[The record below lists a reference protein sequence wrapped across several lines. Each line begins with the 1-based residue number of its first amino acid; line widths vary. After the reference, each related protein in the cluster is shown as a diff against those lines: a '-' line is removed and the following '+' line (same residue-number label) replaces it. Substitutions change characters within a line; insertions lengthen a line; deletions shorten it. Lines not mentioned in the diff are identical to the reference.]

1 MKLLAVETATEGCS
15 AALAIDGEIFTRF
28 EIVPRRHAELIL
40 PMCESLLA
48 EAGIKLSHLDAIA
61 FGRGPGSFTGVRI
74 AAGITQGL
82 AFGLDLPVV
91 PVSTLA
97 ALAQEI
103 MTELGKTNVLAAID
117 ARMGEIYWGCYRR
130 DEQGSARL
138 IGAERVSKAGDVTV
152 PADHTWYGAGS
163 GWSVYGDTLAQRSV
177 SLFECHDADRLPRA
191 EYIARLAEIAFAQGL
206 AVSAEQAQP
215 VYLRDDVAKKSHAL

>member
-15 AALAIDGEIFTRF
+15 AALAIDGEIVTRF
-28 EIVPRRHAELIL
+28 EIAPRRHAELIL
-40 PMCESLLA
+40 PMCESLLVQA
-48 EAGIKLSHLDAIA
+48 EIKLSQLDAIA

-74 AAGITQGL
+74 AAGIAQGL

-103 MTELGKTNVLAAID
+103 MTEVGKKNVLAALD

-130 DEQGSARL
+130 DEQGSAQL
-138 IGAERVSKAGDVTV
+138 IGAEHVSKVEDVTV

-163 GWSVYGDTLAQRSV
+163 GWGVYGEMLAQRLIA
-177 SLFECHDADRLPRA
+177 SLEGYDGDRLPRA
-191 EYIARLAEIAFAQGL
+191 EYIARLAKTAFARGL
-206 AVSAEQAQP
+206 SVAAEQAQP
-215 VYLRDDVAKKSHAL
+215 VYLRNKVAKKSHEV

>member
-15 AALAIDGEIFTRF
+15 AALAIDGEIVTRF
-28 EIVPRRHAELIL
+28 EIAPRRHAELIL
-40 PMCESLLA
+40 PMCESLLVQA
-48 EAGIKLSHLDAIA
+48 EIKLSQLDAIA

-74 AAGITQGL
+74 AAGIAQGL

-103 MTELGKTNVLAAID
+103 MTEVGKKNVLAALD

-130 DEQGSARL
+130 DEQGSAQL
-138 IGAERVSKAGDVTV
+138 IGAEHVSKAGDVAV
-152 PADHTWYGAGS
+152 ADHTWYGAGS
-163 GWSVYGDTLAQRSV
+163 GWSAYGDTLTQRLAS
-177 SLFECHDADRLPRA
+177 SLERYDGDRLPRA
-191 EYIARLAEIAFAQGL
+191 VYIAKLAKIAFTQGL
-206 AVSAEQAQP
+206 AVAAEQAQP
-215 VYLRDDVAKKSHAL
+215 VYLRNNVAKKSHEL